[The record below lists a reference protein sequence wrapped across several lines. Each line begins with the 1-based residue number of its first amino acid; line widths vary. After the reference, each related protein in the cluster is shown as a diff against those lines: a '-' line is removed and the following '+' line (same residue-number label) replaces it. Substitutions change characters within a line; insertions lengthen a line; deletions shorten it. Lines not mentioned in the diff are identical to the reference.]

1 MKKTG
6 ISLTFAVCALILS
19 LLSSCRMNNGDI
31 GDFFGTWYMESMT
44 VDGEPNP
51 ELPHE
56 RLFWSFQLTIT
67 IALTAGVRG
76 RTKVACCTLTLLIVK
91 VMLKAACPLML
102 RRKF

>member
-44 VDGEPNP
+44 VDP
-51 ELPHE
+51 
-56 RLFWSFQLTIT
+56 
-67 IALTAGVRG
+67 
-76 RTKVACCTLTLLIVK
+76 
-91 VMLKAACPLML
+91 
-102 RRKF
+102 